1 MVILEMRDAAYDTA
15 FELLDEAKH
24 SAKKT
29 KLTLCELE
37 DAMYDCYEASKE
49 DKESYEPEEEDSE
62 MEFRNRM
69 ARRSDYRHDE
79 HYGKHDDE
87 DDNYESQYGMR
98 RSMRR
103 SSSRGGMRMRRNRMG
118 RFV

>member
-1 MVILEMRDAAYDTA
+1 MMVIEMRDNAYDTA

-49 DKESYEPEEEDSE
+49 GNEDYEEEYPD
-62 MEFRNRM
+62 MEFRGRRGYRHDGEHDYEDDDDKMDMRYRRM
-69 ARRSDYRHDE
+69 ARRS
-79 HYGKHDDE
+79 
-87 DDNYESQYGMR
+87 
-98 RSMRR
+98 
-103 SSSRGGMRMRRNRMG
+103 RGGLRMRRNRMG

>member
-1 MVILEMRDAAYDTA
+1 MVVIEMRDAAYDTA
-15 FELLDEAKH
+15 FELLDEAKD

-49 DKESYEPEEEDSE
+49 NEEGEYEEEYP
-62 MEFRNRM
+62 MELRNSY
-69 ARRSDYRHDE
+69 ARRNYRHDE
-79 HYGKHDDE
+79 QYGVREDDDE
-87 DDNYESQYGMR
+87 DDMNMRPGMR
-98 RSMRR
+98 RMSRR
-103 SSSRGGMRMRRNRMG
+103 SRAGMRMRRNRMG

>member
-1 MVILEMRDAAYDTA
+1 MVVIEMRDAAYDTA

-37 DAMYDCYEASKE
+37 DAMYECYEASKDDERE
-49 DKESYEPEEEDSE
+49 DYESEEPD
-62 MEFRNRM
+62 MDFRG
-69 ARRSDYRHDE
+69 RRGYRHDE
-79 HYGKHDDE
+79 YDMRDD
-87 DDNYESQYGMR
+87 DMDMDMRSGMR
-98 RSMRR
+98 RSNRR
-103 SSSRGGMRMRRNRMG
+103 RGLRMRRNRMG

>member
-1 MVILEMRDAAYDTA
+1 MVVIEMRDAAYDTA
-15 FELLDEAKH
+15 FDLLEEAKH

-49 DKESYEPEEEDSE
+49 DEKDYEEEPEV
-62 MEFRNRM
+62 EFRG
-69 ARRSDYRHDE
+69 RSGYRHDE
-79 HYGKHDDE
+79 DFDD
-87 DDNYESQYGMR
+87 DTDMR
-98 RSMRR
+98 YRR
-103 SSSRGGMRMRRNRMG
+103 MNRRTGSRMRMRRNRMG

>member
-1 MVILEMRDAAYDTA
+1 MVVIEMRDEAYAVA
-15 FELLDEAKH
+15 FDLLEEAKH

-37 DAMYDCYEASKE
+37 DAMYDCFEASK
-49 DKESYEPEEEDSE
+49 DEEEYDEEPE
-62 MEFRNRM
+62 MEFRS
-69 ARRSDYRHDE
+69 RRDYRHDE
-79 HYGKHDDE
+79 HYGVRDDE
-87 DDNYESQYGMR
+87 DGMHM

-103 SSSRGGMRMRRNRMG
+103 GRRRASMRRNRLG

>member
-1 MVILEMRDAAYDTA
+1 MMVIEMRDNAYDTA

-37 DAMYDCYEASKE
+37 DAMYDCYEATKE
-49 DKESYEPEEEDSE
+49 EREDYDDE
-62 MEFRNRM
+62 YPDMEFRG
-69 ARRSDYRHDE
+69 RSGYRHDE
-79 HYGKHDDE
+79 HYGVREE
-87 DDNYESQYGMR
+87 DDDDRMDMR
-98 RSMRR
+98 YKRAYRR
-103 SSSRGGMRMRRNRMG
+103 GRGGLRMRRNRMG

>member
-1 MVILEMRDAAYDTA
+1 MVVIEMRDAAYDNA

-24 SAKKT
+24 SAKET

-49 DKESYEPEEEDSE
+49 NKEDDEYEEDAE
-62 MEFRNRM
+62 MGLRNVY
-69 ARRSDYRHDE
+69 ARRDDYRHDDQ
-79 HYGKHDDE
+79 YGVREEDGDDRM
-87 DDNYESQYGMR
+87 YSGMR
-98 RSMRR
+98 RMSRR
-103 SSSRGGMRMRRNRMG
+103 SRAGMRMRRNRMG

>member
-1 MVILEMRDAAYDTA
+1 MVVIETRDAAYDNA
-15 FELLDEAKH
+15 FELLDEAMH

-49 DKESYEPEEEDSE
+49 NKESDEYDEDTE
-62 MEFRNRM
+62 MGLRNVY
-69 ARRSDYRHDE
+69 ARRDDYRHDDQ
-79 HYGKHDDE
+79 YGVREE
-87 DDNYESQYGMR
+87 DDDDRMYSGMR
-98 RSMRR
+98 RMSRR
-103 SSSRGGMRMRRNRMG
+103 SRAGMRMRRNRMG

>member
-1 MVILEMRDAAYDTA
+1 MVVIEMRDAAYDTA

-29 KLTLCELE
+29 KLALCELE

-49 DKESYEPEEEDSE
+49 EDYEDYEEPELE
-62 MEFRNRM
+62 MRS
-69 ARRSDYRHDE
+69 RRGYRHDE
-79 HYGKHDDE
+79 QYGVRE
-87 DDNYESQYGMR
+87 DDDVMR
-98 RSMRR
+98 YRR
-103 SSSRGGMRMRRNRMG
+103 RHMGNRMRMRRNRMG

>member
-1 MVILEMRDAAYDTA
+1 MVVIEMRDAAYDNA

-49 DKESYEPEEEDSE
+49 NKEDDEYEEDAE
-62 MEFRNRM
+62 MGLRNVY
-69 ARRSDYRHDE
+69 ARRDNYRHDDQ
-79 HYGKHDDE
+79 YGVREE
-87 DDNYESQYGMR
+87 DDDDRMYSGMR
-98 RSMRR
+98 RMSRR
-103 SSSRGGMRMRRNRMG
+103 SRAGMRMRRNRMG

>member
-1 MVILEMRDAAYDTA
+1 MVVIEMRDAAYDTA

-24 SAKKT
+24 NAKKT

-49 DKESYEPEEEDSE
+49 DHEEYEPEEEE
-62 MEFRNRM
+62 VEFRG
-69 ARRSDYRHDE
+69 RRDYRHDGQ
-79 HYGKHDDE
+79 YGVREDE
-87 DDNYESQYGMR
+87 DDMDMR
-98 RSMRR
+98 SNMKRISRR
-103 SSSRGGMRMRRNRMG
+103 RGMRMRRNRMG